1 MYGTYIYLYLPLK
14 NQLNVGKIIPDMD
27 PMGPCWLKMTEK
39 MAEVLLHSSE
49 SMTVLAR

>member
-1 MYGTYIYLYLPLK
+1 MVCIFTYIYLK
-14 NQLNVGKIIPDMD
+14 KDQLNVGKIIPDMD